1 MGGAMSCLYVFHLLI
16 LLSVQ
21 NKSQTGTLKEYMD
34 LQDSTMKVS
43 PTNRLLSCSLGWKFF
58 GWVLLLA
65 SYSWLFCLRKLLFL
79 EFDSECLIR
88 LRQNLSSILKKKR
101 KKNLSIPFSVWIV
114 FFFSYCSFN
123 FFSGNLKFYYIVLIF
138 NLKSE
143 IFSNPSCMWHNL
155 KEITLQDFTVLPTA
169 KFRRC
174 VIRSS
179 SVIFYRHHHRRNK
192 SVGFTFVGDSSFCR
206 YISRKNKKIIYRR
219 FYRRNVR
226 AKKKRFPLEI
236 YRRIFIPS
244 VTLKL
249 PTENLRRYIG
259 RWMYEIPTEYVR
271 L

>member
-1 MGGAMSCLYVFHLLI
+1 VFDKT
-16 LLSVQ
+16 SA
-21 NKSQTGTLKEYMD
+21 KSIINSQKE
-34 LQDSTMKVS
+34 K
-43 PTNRLLSCSLGWKFF
+43 
-58 GWVLLLA
+58 
-65 SYSWLFCLRKLLFL
+65 
-79 EFDSECLIR
+79 
-88 LRQNLSSILKKKR
+88 